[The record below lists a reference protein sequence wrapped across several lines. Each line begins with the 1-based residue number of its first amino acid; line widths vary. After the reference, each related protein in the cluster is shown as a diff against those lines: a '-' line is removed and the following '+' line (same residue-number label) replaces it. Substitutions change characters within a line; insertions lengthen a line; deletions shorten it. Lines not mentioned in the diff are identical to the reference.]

1 MKKLLL
7 FFTFLSAIA
16 LWTHA
21 DVVAFVADGFTY
33 SGTGTNVTI
42 KNNSSNNIAGES
54 FSNNDVTITFESAN
68 STKVTVNS
76 NLVRWYAGDILHFT
90 HTDGVTI
97 ENIKVNCSSST
108 YAGKTT
114 TPAFSSNTNNI
125 NTYILTETQQALS
138 DFTIKTS
145 AQKRFSYIEVTY
157 SKKTLLPDAPITFGS
172 GIDNSTQTIDIVK
185 DVANDYWTAA
195 PVLSGADGLPVTY
208 ASSDDNVAMMD
219 DDKVMIVSAG
229 TTTISATSA
238 ATEQYAETTVSYT
251 LVVEKATPVIKF
263 TQEKVTLNAGEEY
276 TPAFTDDTTPGLTY
290 AYSIANE
297 DLALIDEN
305 TGHILADENSGT
317 TTVTATSA
325 ETATYK
331 SGSASFTLEVKGKLA
346 PTLAFNREI
355 TDGKVIINLV
365 DDVNNGE
372 WTNPVL
378 ATCAENLSVKYR
390 SSNEEVVMAEDGMFM
405 IVGPGTTTITAYT
418 ESTPEYASASI
429 SYELVVE
436 KKAMTLTLDPATEN
450 YDLMLGDEAPVA
462 VFVNGASSEAVTVS
476 SSDEAVA
483 VYADG
488 KITTKGAGT
497 AELTFTLA
505 ETATATG
512 AVAKVTVNVTDPNA
526 PKVDVLT
533 TTVFNKNSYTTAVT
547 YNSDET
553 KASYTG
559 YVMNNKDNMQMNAG
573 SSNGIYTIK
582 SGGVVKNVTF
592 KWASNTTA
600 EREFVIYGSH
610 TAYTGKPT
618 SKELAR
624 FKYASG
630 DTEKTFDFTSLDEQ
644 YEYVGFNSGGKVI
657 YVEYI
662 KVEWGAGLPVATLT
676 FPEGVAA
683 SEQTVNIV
691 DDVNA
696 EGYWEA
702 APKATCAE
710 GLDIIYTSSNPE
722 IAAFDETGLKILAA
736 GTTTVTAEVKSTSEY
751 AGAKISYTLNV
762 VKAVPVLKFT
772 AESASVK
779 EGESIAMPAVEC
791 TEGLTLTYSTDNTLL
806 SIAEDGSSIIAAAVE
821 ADTDVVLKAAF
832 AGDARYKAA
841 EATIPVKIIA
851 KLHATLSFGEAVDGQ
866 EQSVALVDFDGKA
879 WTEAPVATCSAELP
893 VIYSTAD
900 ATVAEYVDGAL
911 VIRALGTTTVT
922 ASVEATEEY
931 AAVSTSYTL
940 NVVRKPTV
948 ITFNPD
954 KSIYSYPNTV
964 QVGDSFEVLLNGE
977 TADGSREVKV
987 AGSDDNVATWE
998 GGTIQFGG
1006 ALGTTVLTFS
1016 VDENKHYEAASAEV
1030 KVIVYDPEVPE
1041 DTNTEFEFKFNGATT
1056 KGEKKYGMTYSDT
1069 YNLSEDW
1076 SDTETNITYLAKTSD
1091 SNAFRLWTDG
1101 IRVYGGK
1108 TVTINIGA
1116 PVHFVIKKV
1125 EAFGAA
1131 SSHVSVSEGNGE
1143 YKNGVWSGSHKNVE
1157 LIVNNTTS
1165 KYLLMSGLTVTYCR
1179 QPEIPLHSFD
1189 EATNTLHF
1197 EVPENGDGAH
1207 VLHVMVKDGYY
1218 DFSMDEEAQNS
1229 PRRVASTADFG
1240 ADWTD
1245 LGTDKLDI
1253 TPERDKTILVRTV
1266 HSESR
1271 TPSAG
1276 TISYYTDSEGTTT
1289 GVGNVAVDS
1298 NADAEYYT
1306 LQGVRVAAD
1315 NLTPGF
1321 YICRQGK
1328 TVSKILVK

>member
-68 STKVTVNS
+68 STKVTVKS

-108 YAGKTT
+108 YAGNTT
-114 TPAFSSNTNNI
+114 TPVFSSNTNNI

-1030 KVIVYDPEVPE
+1030 KVTVYDPAVPE
-1041 DTNTEFEFKFNGATT
+1041 DTDADFKFDFTQGANYGLSASFQNKLNHVSEWTDENTGIKYKMEAEVATSFGLYSELRFYKNG
-1056 KGEKKYGMTYSDT
+1056 
-1069 YNLSEDW
+1069 
-1076 SDTETNITYLAKTSD
+1076 ITYITISAPSHFTIKNIVVNGTAKTGFSVEEGNGKYAD
-1091 SNAFRLWTDG
+1091 GTWTG
-1101 IRVYGGK
+1101 NSKEVRM
-1108 TVTINIGA
+1108 
-1116 PVHFVIKKV
+1116 
-1125 EAFGAA
+1125 
-1131 SSHVSVSEGNGE
+1131 SVSVSSTL
-1143 YKNGVWSGSHKNVE
+1143 K
-1157 LIVNNTTS
+1157 VNALS
-1165 KYLLMSGLTVTYCR
+1165 VAYCR

-1189 EATNTLHF
+1189 KATNTLHF

-1229 PRRVASTADFG
+1229 PRRAASTADFG

-1289 GVGNVAVDS
+1289 GVGNVAVNGDADS
-1298 NADAEYYT
+1298 DAEYYT

>member
-21 DVVAFVADGFTY
+21 DVVAFVADGASY
-33 SGTGTNVTI
+33 SGTGTTVTI
-42 KNNSSNNIAGES
+42 KNNSFKNIAGES
-54 FSNNDVTITFESAN
+54 FTNTDVTVEFESIN
-68 STKVTVNS
+68 STKITVNTK
-76 NLVRWYAGDILHFT
+76 LVRWYAGDILHFK
-90 HTDGVTI
+90 HAEGVTI
-97 ENIKVNCSSST
+97 ENIKVYCSSSA
-108 YAGKTT
+108 YAEKTT

-125 NTYILTETQQALS
+125 NTYILTETQQASS

-157 SKKTLLPDAPITFGS
+157 SKKNILPDAPITFGA
-172 GIDNSTQTIDIVK
+172 GVDGSTQTIDIVK

-195 PVLSGADGLPVTY
+195 PVLSGADGLLVTY

-263 TQEKVTLNAGEEY
+263 SQEKVTLNAGAEY

-290 AYSIANE
+290 TYSIADE
-297 DLALIDEN
+297 IALIDEN

-317 TTVTATSA
+317 TTVTATSV
-325 ETATYK
+325 ETELYK

-436 KKAMTLTLDPATEN
+436 KKAMTLTLDPATEIYN
-450 YDLMLGDEAPVA
+450 LMLGDEASAVA
-462 VFVNGASSEAVTVS
+462 VLVNGAASDAVTVS
-476 SSDEAVA
+476 SSDDAVA

-488 KITTKGAGT
+488 KITAKGAGT

-533 TTVFNKNSYTTAVT
+533 TKVFNKNSYTTEAKYT
-547 YNSDET
+547 SEDTN
-553 KASYTG
+553 ASYSG
-559 YVMNNKDNMQMNAG
+559 YVINDNNNNMQMNAG
-573 SSNGIYTIK
+573 SSKGIYTTK

-592 KWASNTTA
+592 KWASKTTA

-662 KVEWGAGLPVATLT
+662 KVEWGAALPVATLT

-710 GLDIIYTSSNPE
+710 GLDIIYTSSDPE

-879 WTEAPVATCSAELP
+879 WTEAPVATCSAGLP

-1016 VDENKHYEAASAEV
+1016 VDENEHYEAASAEV

-1041 DTNTEFEFKFNGATT
+1041 DTNANFKFDFTNGANYGLSASSQNKSDHVSEWTDESTGIKYKMEAEVATSFGLYSELRFYKNGTT
-1056 KGEKKYGMTYSDT
+1056 YITISAPSHFTIK
-1069 YNLSEDW
+1069 
-1076 SDTETNITYLAKTSD
+1076 NIVVDGTAKTGFS
-1091 SNAFRLWTDG
+1091 
-1101 IRVYGGK
+1101 
-1108 TVTINIGA
+1108 
-1116 PVHFVIKKV
+1116 V
-1125 EAFGAA
+1125 E
-1131 SSHVSVSEGNGE
+1131 EGNGKYADGTWTGNSKE
-1143 YKNGVWSGSHKNVE
+1143 VRMSVSV
-1157 LIVNNTTS
+1157 NTTLKVRTIS
-1165 KYLLMSGLTVTYCR
+1165 VTYCR

-1189 EATNTLHF
+1189 KATNTLHF
-1197 EVPENGDGAH
+1197 EVPENDGSH

-1321 YICRQGK
+1321 YICRRGK

>member
-21 DVVAFVADGFTY
+21 DVVAFYATGASY
-33 SGTGTNVTI
+33 SGA
-42 KNNSSNNIAGES
+42 AGE
-54 FSNNDVTITFESAN
+54 
-68 STKVTVNS
+68 KVTVPDATNAKIDAKGNDVS
-76 NLVRWYAGDILHFT
+76 ISISSGTSGSGGDGLIRWFSGQTLT
-90 HTDGVTI
+90 VTPNEGVTI
-97 ENIKVNCSSST
+97 EKIEVKCSTATYSKV
-108 YAGKTT
+108 TT
-114 TPAFSSNTNNI
+114 TPAFSSNVNQI
-125 NTYILTETQQALS
+125 NTWALTNQTTANQ
-138 DFTIKTS
+138 IK
-145 AQKRFSYIEVTY
+145 AGGQKRLNYIEVTY
-157 SKKTLLPDAPITFGS
+157 SKKTLLPDAPITFGA

-219 DDKVMIVSAG
+219 GDKVMIVAAG

-405 IVGPGTTTITAYT
+405 TVGPGTTTITAYT

-900 ATVAEYVDGAL
+900 AAVAEYVDGAL

-1016 VDENKHYEAASAEV
+1016 VDENEHYEAASAEV
-1030 KVIVYDPEVPE
+1030 KVTVYDPAVPE
-1041 DTNTEFEFKFNGATT
+1041 DTDADFKFDFTQGANYGLSASSQNKSDHVSEWTDESTGIKYKMEAEVATSFGLYSELRFYKNGTT
-1056 KGEKKYGMTYSDT
+1056 YITISAPSHFTIK
-1069 YNLSEDW
+1069 
-1076 SDTETNITYLAKTSD
+1076 NIVVDGTAKTGFS
-1091 SNAFRLWTDG
+1091 
-1101 IRVYGGK
+1101 
-1108 TVTINIGA
+1108 
-1116 PVHFVIKKV
+1116 V
-1125 EAFGAA
+1125 E
-1131 SSHVSVSEGNGE
+1131 EGNGKYADGTWTGNSKE
-1143 YKNGVWSGSHKNVE
+1143 VRMSVSV
-1157 LIVNNTTS
+1157 NTTLKVRTIS
-1165 KYLLMSGLTVTYCR
+1165 VTYCR

-1189 EATNTLHF
+1189 KATNTLHF
-1197 EVPENGDGAH
+1197 EVPENDGSH

>member
-1 MKKLLL
+1 MKN
-7 FFTFLSAIA
+7 
-16 LWTHA
+16 
-21 DVVAFVADGFTY
+21 
-33 SGTGTNVTI
+33 SGMQFND
-42 KNNSSNNIAGES
+42 
-54 FSNNDVTITFESAN
+54 NNDNCKGIV
-68 STKVTVNS
+68 STK
-76 NLVRWYAGDILHFT
+76 
-90 HTDGVTI
+90 
-97 ENIKVNCSSST
+97 
-108 YAGKTT
+108 
-114 TPAFSSNTNNI
+114 
-125 NTYILTETQQALS
+125 
-138 DFTIKTS
+138 S
-145 AQKRFSYIEVTY
+145 A
-157 SKKTLLPDAPITFGS
+157 
-172 GIDNSTQTIDIVK
+172 
-185 DVANDYWTAA
+185 
-195 PVLSGADGLPVTY
+195 
-208 ASSDDNVAMMD
+208 
-219 DDKVMIVSAG
+219 
-229 TTTISATSA
+229 
-238 ATEQYAETTVSYT
+238 
-251 LVVEKATPVIKF
+251 
-263 TQEKVTLNAGEEY
+263 
-276 TPAFTDDTTPGLTY
+276 
-290 AYSIANE
+290 
-297 DLALIDEN
+297 
-305 TGHILADENSGT
+305 
-317 TTVTATSA
+317 
-325 ETATYK
+325 
-331 SGSASFTLEVKGKLA
+331 
-346 PTLAFNREI
+346 
-355 TDGKVIINLV
+355 
-365 DDVNNGE
+365 
-372 WTNPVL
+372 
-378 ATCAENLSVKYR
+378 
-390 SSNEEVVMAEDGMFM
+390 
-405 IVGPGTTTITAYT
+405 
-418 ESTPEYASASI
+418 
-429 SYELVVE
+429 
-436 KKAMTLTLDPATEN
+436 
-450 YDLMLGDEAPVA
+450 
-462 VFVNGASSEAVTVS
+462 
-476 SSDEAVA
+476 
-483 VYADG
+483 
-488 KITTKGAGT
+488 
-497 AELTFTLA
+497 
-505 ETATATG
+505 
-512 AVAKVTVNVTDPNA
+512 
-526 PKVDVLT
+526 
-533 TTVFNKNSYTTAVT
+533 
-547 YNSDET
+547 
-553 KASYTG
+553 
-559 YVMNNKDNMQMNAG
+559 
-573 SSNGIYTIK
+573 
-582 SGGVVKNVTF
+582 GVVKSVEI
-592 KWASNTTA
+592 KWTSNKTASG
-600 EREFVIYGSH
+600 RKVLVYGSH
-610 TAYTGKPT
+610 TPYVANERPT
-618 SKELAR
+618 STKLLAEVT
-624 FKYASG
+624 KLS
-630 DTEKTFDFTSLDEQ
+630 DSDVNIIDFSEFDEQ
-644 YEYVGFNSGGKVI
+644 YEYVGFFVSGGATYLESI
-657 YVEYI
+657 SI
-662 KVEWGAGLPVATLT
+662 AWGAGLPVATLA
-676 FPEGVAA
+676 FPEGISG

-1016 VDENKHYEAASAEV
+1016 VDENEHYEAASAEV
-1030 KVIVYDPEVPE
+1030 KVTVYDPAVPE
-1041 DTNTEFEFKFNGATT
+1041 DTDADFKFDFTQGANYGLSASFQNKSNHVSEWTDENTGIKYKMEAEVATSFGLYSELRFYKNGTT
-1056 KGEKKYGMTYSDT
+1056 YITISAPSHFTIK
-1069 YNLSEDW
+1069 
-1076 SDTETNITYLAKTSD
+1076 NIVVNGTAKTGFSVEEGNGKYAD
-1091 SNAFRLWTDG
+1091 GTWTG
-1101 IRVYGGK
+1101 NSKEVRM
-1108 TVTINIGA
+1108 
-1116 PVHFVIKKV
+1116 
-1125 EAFGAA
+1125 
-1131 SSHVSVSEGNGE
+1131 SVSVSTTL
-1143 YKNGVWSGSHKNVE
+1143 K
-1157 LIVNNTTS
+1157 VNALS
-1165 KYLLMSGLTVTYCR
+1165 VTYCR

-1189 EATNTLHF
+1189 KATNTLHF

-1229 PRRVASTADFG
+1229 PRRAASTADFG

-1271 TPSAG
+1271 TPSTG

-1289 GVGNVAVDS
+1289 GVGNVAVNGDADS
-1298 NADAEYYT
+1298 DAEYYT

>member
-21 DVVAFVADGFTY
+21 DVVAFVADGSTY
-33 SGTGTNVTI
+33 SGTGTTVTI

-54 FSNNDVTITFESAN
+54 FSNNDVTITFESAS

-76 NLVRWYAGDILHFT
+76 KLVRWYTGDILHFT

-97 ENIKVNCSSST
+97 ENIKVYCSSST

-157 SKKTLLPDAPITFGS
+157 SKKTLLPDAPITFGA
-172 GIDNSTQTIDIVK
+172 GVDGSTQTIDIVK

-263 TQEKVTLNAGEEY
+263 SQEKVTLNAGAEY

-290 AYSIANE
+290 TYSIA
-297 DLALIDEN
+297 DDIALIDEN

-317 TTVTATSA
+317 TTVTATSV
-325 ETATYK
+325 ETELYK
-331 SGSASFTLEVKGKLA
+331 SGSASFALEVVGKAL
-346 PTLAFNREI
+346 PTLALSREI
-355 TDGKVIINLV
+355 ADGKVTINLV

-378 ATCAENLSVKYR
+378 ATCAEGLSVKYR
-390 SSNEEVVMAEDGMFM
+390 SSNENVAMAEDGMFV
-405 IVGPGTTTITAYT
+405 IGEAGTSTITAYT
-418 ESTPEYASASI
+418 ESTENYASASV

-436 KKAMTLTLDPATEN
+436 KKAMTLTLDPATEV

-488 KITTKGAGT
+488 KITTKGSGT
-497 AELTFTLA
+497 AELTFTIA
-505 ETATATG
+505 ETATTTG
-512 AVAKVTVNVTDPNA
+512 ATAKVTVNVTDPNA
-526 PKVDVLT
+526 PKVDVLNGNNIT
-533 TTVFNKNSYTTAVT
+533 SGSYSTKTEYVSTETNATYVGYTLKN
-547 YNSDET
+547 
-553 KASYTG
+553 
-559 YVMNNKDNMQMNAG
+559 NNNIQMNAG
-573 SSNGIYTIK
+573 SSNGIYTTK

-630 DTEKTFDFTSLDEQ
+630 DTEKTFDFTTLDEQ

-662 KVEWGAGLPVATLT
+662 NVAWGAGLPVATLT

-736 GTTTVTAEVKSTSEY
+736 GTITVTAEVKSTSEY

-879 WTEAPVATCSAELP
+879 WSEAPVATCSAELP

-911 VIRALGTTTVT
+911 VIRALGTTTVN

-931 AAVSTSYTL
+931 AAVSTSYIL

-954 KSIYSYPNTV
+954 KTIYSYPNTV

-1016 VDENKHYEAASAEV
+1016 VDENEHYEAASAEV

>member
-21 DVVAFVADGFTY
+21 DVVAFYATGASY
-33 SGTGTNVTI
+33 SGA
-42 KNNSSNNIAGES
+42 AGE
-54 FSNNDVTITFESAN
+54 
-68 STKVTVNS
+68 KVTVPDATNAKIDAKGNDVS
-76 NLVRWYAGDILHFT
+76 ISISSGTSGSGGDGLIRWFSGQTLT
-90 HTDGVTI
+90 VTPNEGVTI
-97 ENIKVNCSSST
+97 EKIEVKCSTATYSKV
-108 YAGKTT
+108 TT
-114 TPAFSSNTNNI
+114 TPAFSSNVNQI
-125 NTYILTETQQALS
+125 NTWALTNQTTAYQ
-138 DFTIKTS
+138 IK
-145 AQKRFSYIEVTY
+145 AGGQKRLNYIEVTY
-157 SKKTLLPDAPITFGS
+157 SKKTLLPDAPITFGA
-172 GIDNSTQTIDIVK
+172 GVDGSTQTIDIVK

-195 PVLSGADGLPVTY
+195 PVLSGADGLLVTY

-263 TQEKVTLNAGEEY
+263 SQEKVTLNAGAEY

-290 AYSIANE
+290 TYSIA
-297 DLALIDEN
+297 DDIALIDEN

-331 SGSASFTLEVKGKLA
+331 SGSASFALEVVGKAL
-346 PTLAFNREI
+346 PTLALSREI
-355 TDGKVIINLV
+355 ADGKVTINLV

-436 KKAMTLTLDPATEN
+436 KKAMTLTLDPATEV

-526 PKVDVLT
+526 PKVDVL
-533 TTVFNKNSYTTAVT
+533 N
-547 YNSDET
+547 
-553 KASYTG
+553 G
-559 YVMNNKDNMQMNAG
+559 DNIAG
-573 SSNGIYTIK
+573 SSYASTTEYISPETEAVYSGNIMKNSGMQFNDNNDNCKGIVSTK
-582 SGGVVKNVTF
+582 SAGVVKSVEI
-592 KWASNTTA
+592 KWTSNKTASG
-600 EREFVIYGSH
+600 RKVLVYGSH
-610 TAYTGKPT
+610 TPYVANERPT
-618 SKELAR
+618 STKLLAEVT
-624 FKYASG
+624 KLS
-630 DTEKTFDFTSLDEQ
+630 DSDVNIIDFSEFDEQ
-644 YEYVGFNSGGKVI
+644 YEYVGFFVSGGATYLESI
-657 YVEYI
+657 SI
-662 KVEWGAGLPVATLT
+662 AWGAGLPVATLT

-736 GTTTVTAEVKSTSEY
+736 GTTTITAEVKSTSEY

-762 VKAVPVLKFT
+762 VKAVPVLKFI

-841 EATIPVKIIA
+841 EAAIPVKIIA

-900 ATVAEYVDGAL
+900 AAVAEYVDGAL

-1030 KVIVYDPEVPE
+1030 KVIVYDPAIPE
-1041 DTNTEFEFKFNGATT
+1041 DTNADFKFDFTNGANYGLSASSQNKSDHVSEWTDKNTGIKYKMEAEAVQSFGLYSELRFYKNGTT
-1056 KGEKKYGMTYSDT
+1056 YITISAPSHFTIK
-1069 YNLSEDW
+1069 
-1076 SDTETNITYLAKTSD
+1076 NIVVDGTAKTGFS
-1091 SNAFRLWTDG
+1091 
-1101 IRVYGGK
+1101 
-1108 TVTINIGA
+1108 
-1116 PVHFVIKKV
+1116 V
-1125 EAFGAA
+1125 E
-1131 SSHVSVSEGNGE
+1131 EGNGKYADGTWTGNSKE
-1143 YKNGVWSGSHKNVE
+1143 VRMSVS
-1157 LIVNNTTS
+1157 VNATLKVRTIS
-1165 KYLLMSGLTVTYCR
+1165 VTYCR

-1189 EATNTLHF
+1189 KATNTLHF
-1197 EVPENGDGAH
+1197 EVPENDGSH